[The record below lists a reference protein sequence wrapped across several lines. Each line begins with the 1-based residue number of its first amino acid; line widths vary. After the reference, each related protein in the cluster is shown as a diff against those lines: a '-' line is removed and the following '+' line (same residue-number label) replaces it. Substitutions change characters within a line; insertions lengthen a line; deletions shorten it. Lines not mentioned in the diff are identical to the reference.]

1 MKKGITKRSE
11 DFSRWYTD
19 VIIGA
24 RLADYSPV
32 KGCMVIRPNGYSLWE
47 KMQSCL
53 DKMFKETG
61 HENAYFP
68 LLIPESFLEKEA
80 EHVEGFAPECAVVTH
95 GGGKKLEEPLVI
107 RPTSETII
115 WAMFKKWIMSY
126 RDLPLLINQ
135 WCNVLRWEM
144 RTRLFL
150 RTTEFLWQEGHTAHA
165 TAEEAEEETLRMLN
179 VYQTFAQDYA
189 AIPVLSGRKSDR
201 EKFAGALHTYTI
213 EALMQDGKA
222 LQAGTSHNLGQ
233 NFAKAFDVTFQDQQG
248 KQQLVYAT
256 SWGMSTRMIGA
267 LVMTHGDDQGLV
279 LPPRL
284 APLQVVFI
292 PIFKGKEGHG
302 EVLGYI
308 EKIAAP
314 LDGEISYRLDA
325 REEYT
330 PGWKFNEWE
339 RAGVP
344 IRIEAGPRD
353 LQRGEVL
360 AVRRDTGEKINLP
373 KDSVKEK
380 VRELLDDIQA
390 SLYSRALR
398 FREENTTKVDDYLTF
413 KEVASG
419 QGGFIHALWCG
430 DPECEDQ
437 IKQETMATIR
447 CIPLESEVDNGAC
460 VRCGKKSEESVY
472 FAKAY

>member
-1 MKKGITKRSE
+1 
-11 DFSRWYTD
+11 
-19 VIIGA
+19 
-24 RLADYSPV
+24 
-32 KGCMVIRPNGYSLWE
+32 MVIRPHGYALWE
-47 KMQSCL
+47 NMQSSL
-53 DKMFKETG
+53 DRMFKETG

-95 GGGKKLEEPLVI
+95 GGGKELDEPLVI

-165 TAEEAEEETLRMLN
+165 NAEEAEEEALRMLN

-189 AIPVLSGRKSDR
+189 AIPVIPGKKTDR
-201 EKFAGALHTYTI
+201 EKFAGAVHTYTI

-233 NFAKAFDVTFQDQQG
+233 NFAKAFDVTFQDQNG
-248 KQQLVYAT
+248 EQQLVYAT

-284 APLQVVFI
+284 APLSVVFI
-292 PIFKGKEGHG
+292 PIFKGKVGHG
-302 EVLGYI
+302 EILDYI
-308 EKIAAP
+308 NKIAQS
-314 LDGEISYRLDA
+314 LDGDINYRVDS

-344 IRIEAGPRD
+344 IRVEVGPRD
-353 LQRGEVL
+353 LQRGEVML
-360 AVRRDTGEKINLP
+360 VRRDTGEKINIAKEDLR
-373 KDSVKEK
+373 EK
-380 VRELLDDIQA
+380 VNELLEQIQA
-390 SLYSRALR
+390 SLYERALL
-398 FREENTTKVDDYLTF
+398 FRQENTTRVDDYQTF
-413 KEVASG
+413 KNIITDK
-419 QGGFIHALWCG
+419 GGFLYSYWCG
-430 DPECEDQ
+430 EPECEDL
-437 IKQETMATIR
+437 IKQETMATVR
-447 CIPLESEVDNGAC
+447 CIPFESDGEDGAC
-460 VRCGKKSEESVY
+460 VRCGNSSSERVY